1 MGEGFENV
9 WRKMGEIRE
18 KVGEGGRRW
27 KKGEEG
33 GRRWEKVGEGGKK
46 WEKLEDRFE
55 NVGRKVGEGG
65 RRI

>member
-27 KKGEEG
+27 KKVGEG
-33 GRRWEKVGEGGKK
+33 GRRWEKVGEI
-46 WEKLEDRFE
+46 
-55 NVGRKVGEGG
+55 GRK
-65 RRI
+65 I